1 MKIDLIAVGRLGR
14 TAENSLCGDYLSRAS
29 SAGKPLGLGPA
40 SLVEVQAKGGSDME
54 REAEVILSNVPAGA
68 ILIACDERG
77 EAMSSRAFAGRIE
90 KWRDGGAPRLC
101 LVIGGAD
108 GLSPAIKQRADVLLR
123 LSALTLPHG
132 MVRVLLAE
140 QLYRAVSILNNH
152 PYHRE

>member
-1 MKIDLIAVGRLGR
+1 MTRKRLKDLA
-14 TAENSLCGDYLSRAS
+14 
-29 SAGKPLGLGPA
+29 
-40 SLVEVQAKGGSDME
+40 
-54 REAEVILSNVPAGA
+54 A
-68 ILIACDERG
+68 ILDNGIVSRSPLDLGERHAVETHLIPNALG
-77 EAMSSRAFAGRIE
+77 AVAGI
-90 KWRDGGAPRLC
+90 C